1 MGKVVK
7 YTQEEIDKMIEMYN
21 QGNSCKRIAEVL
33 CRNEDSVRKK
43 LKDYNVFK
51 PIGNVISDNE
61 LENITNDYKAGMR
74 PCELANKYNR
84 NAGTIISRLKSIGVY
99 VDSRNNY
106 TKEDEE
112 FIKECYVNEDWD
124 RIFERFPTVSKQSIR
139 VKMSKMGIKHPIK
152 WTEFELNYVK
162 DNYYCQSLDEIEKA
176 LNYKRTKDAI
186 QTKALKYFGYSKD
199 ISWTDDE
206 EQILLKYY
214 SVKSVDEVCDM
225 LPNRTREAIIAHAKV
240 LGVKSYDYIQMVWSQ
255 KDTDFLLQ
263 NWKNYTDL
271 ELCDILS
278 KDINSIKNKRWSYGL
293 KRIGI
298 DNGKYT
304 DIKKY
309 LRSKIWEWKSDSMKS
324 CNYMCVFTGSKEFE
338 VHHLYSFNDIV
349 NKVMIENSIEVKPV
363 LEYSNSELS
372 FIQEMF
378 LNEHK
383 KYPLG
388 ICMRSDIHSLYHK
401 IYGKSNINEQ
411 QFNKFK
417 LDVINNKYDKIV
429 MKN

>member
-112 FIKECYVNEDWD
+112 FLKECYVNEDWD
-124 RIFERFPTVSKQSIR
+124 RIFERFPNANKRNICS
-139 VKMSKMGIKHPIK
+139 KMSRMGIKHPNK

-199 ISWTDDE
+199 ISWTNDE
-206 EQILLKYY
+206 EQILIKYY

-225 LPNRTREAIIAHAKV
+225 LPNRTREVIIAHAKV
-240 LGVKSYDYIQMVWSQ
+240 LGVKSYDYIQMIWS
-255 KDTDFLLQ
+255 DEEINFLKN
-263 NWKNYTDL
+263 NWESMSDKRLSTIINKN
-271 ELCDILS
+271 EKAIL
-278 KDINSIKNKRWSYGL
+278 DKRLKLGY

-298 DNGKYT
+298 DGGKYS
-304 DIKKY
+304 DLKNF
-309 LRSKIWEWKSDSMKS
+309 LRGQIWDWKQKSMKK
-324 CNYMCVFTGSKEFE
+324 CNYKCILSSSKDFQI
-338 VHHLYSFNDIV
+338 HHLYSFNDIV
-349 NKVMIENSIEVKPV
+349 NKFIEDSNIEFKTFSD
-363 LEYSNSELS
+363 YSETDLNCIKNY
-372 FIQEMF
+372 FIEKHNQ
-378 LNEHK
+378 
-383 KYPLG
+383 YPLG
-388 ICMRSDIHSLYHK
+388 VCLRPDLHNLFHR
-401 IYGKSNINEQ
+401 IYGKTKINLLQFEEFSNDY
-411 QFNKFK
+411 KSG
-417 LDVINNKYDKIV
+417 KYDNIITL
-429 MKN
+429 N